1 MHFLRITHN
10 KKNKNGFALCI
21 VLFLLVIYLVGTV
34 EISSFHALLHNTEN
48 QAELH
53 SADNEANGCHQ
64 SVYHNKQDLGCE
76 HKTHIIANK
85 KCDLCHL
92 SLESFHFASIK
103 PADYFTISLDLPNIE
118 VETAITEKT
127 FSLLPT
133 RAPPVY
139 S

>member
-34 EISSFHALLHNTEN
+34 EISSFHALLHNAEN
-48 QAELH
+48 QTELH
-53 SADNEANGCHQ
+53 SVDNEANGCHQ
-64 SVYHNKQDLGCE
+64 SVYHNKKDLGCE

-103 PADYFTISLDLPNIE
+103 PADYFTISLELPE
-118 VETAITEKT
+118 AKAEAAIIGRS
-127 FSLLPT
+127 FSLLLT
-133 RAPPVY
+133 RAPPIV
-139 S
+139 